1 MRLLMLAH
9 RIPYPPH
16 TGDKVR
22 AYQVARHLAAR
33 HDLTLGFVIDDAA
46 DRAGVD
52 ALRRDIRDLEWGGL
66 WKPGAVT
73 RGLGA
78 LATGGSL
85 SVAYFHSR
93 RLARR
98 VASRLAGGGY
108 DAVYASSS
116 PMVAYVRRAGLPVVM
131 DFVDVDS
138 DKWTQ
143 YAAAQRVPR
152 SWAYRLEGR
161 RLRRFEAEAVRW
173 GHRCI
178 LATAAEETL
187 LRSFAPWAR
196 TAVIPNGVEL
206 DSLETLASEPVEEPT
221 IIFTGA
227 MDYLPNVDA
236 VEHFCADVFPTVAAA
251 VPGARF
257 LIVGL
262 NPTPAVRR
270 LGELPG
276 VTVTGAVPDVR
287 PYYRQAA
294 VCVAP
299 LRIARGI
306 QNKVLQSMALG
317 VPVVATGAAAR
328 GLEAR
333 NEEHFLVE
341 DDPGRFAQAVI
352 GLLRDRD
359 GRRRLAERA
368 RGFVERHHAWPAIL
382 ARIEALVVEAAG
394 CRPAESPAVPAVGSR
409 PGMEAPRP

>member
-33 HDLTLGFVIDDAA
+33 HELTLGFVIDDAS
-46 DRAGVD
+46 DRAGLE
-52 ALRRDIRDLEWGGL
+52 ALRRDVPDLEWGGL
-66 WKPGAVT
+66 WKPGAVA
-73 RGLGA
+73 RGVGA

-98 VASRLAGGGY
+98 VRSRLGDSGY

-116 PMVAYVRRAGLPVVM
+116 PMTDYVRGAGLPVVM

-143 YAAAQRVPR
+143 YAGKQRPPR

-161 RLRRFEAEAVRW
+161 RLQQFESEVARW

-178 LATAAEETL
+178 LATAAEEAL

-206 DSLETLASEPVEEPT
+206 DSFEPPADAPT
-221 IIFTGA
+221 VIFTGA

-236 VEHFCADVFPTVAAA
+236 VEHFCADVFPAVAAA
-251 VPGARF
+251 VPGAQF

-262 NPTPAVRR
+262 NPSPAVQR
-270 LGELPG
+270 LAERSG

-287 PYYRQAA
+287 PYYRQSA

-333 NEEHFLVE
+333 RDEHFLVE
-341 DDPGRFAQAVI
+341 DDPARFAQAVV
-352 GLLRDRD
+352 GLLRDRQA
-359 GRRRLAERA
+359 RRRLAERA
-368 RGFVERHHAWPAIL
+368 RGFVEQHHAWPGIL

-394 CRPAESPAVPAVGSR
+394 RPSQESLAVPSAGAR
-409 PGMEAPRP
+409 PGIETSRR

>member
-1 MRLLMLAH
+1 MRILMLAH

-22 AYQVARHLAAR
+22 AYQVARHLAR
-33 HDLTLGFVIDDAA
+33 SHELTLGFVIDDAA
-46 DRAGVD
+46 DRSGLD
-52 ALRRDIRDLEWGGL
+52 ALGREIPDLEWGGL
-66 WKPGAVT
+66 WKPAALA
-73 RGLGA
+73 RGLLG
-78 LATGGSL
+78 LGMGRSL
-85 SVAYFHSR
+85 SIAYFRSGRLVRRVSR
-93 RLARR
+93 RLR
-98 VASRLAGGGY
+98 GGGY
-108 DAVYASSS
+108 DAIYVSSS
-116 PMVAYVRRAGLPVVM
+116 PMVDYVRGTRLPVIM

-143 YAAAQRVPR
+143 YAAKQRPPR

-161 RLRRFEAEAVRW
+161 RLRTFEGEAVRW
-173 GHRCI
+173 GDRCI
-178 LATAAEETL
+178 LATGAEESL

-196 TAVIPNGVEL
+196 TAVVPNGVDL
-206 DSLETLASEPVEEPT
+206 PGYEPPAEAPT
-221 IIFTGA
+221 VIFTGA

-236 VEHFCADVFPTVAAA
+236 VEHFCADIFPAVARA

-262 NPTPAVRR
+262 SPTSAVRR
-270 LGELPG
+270 LAELPG

-287 PYYRQAA
+287 PYYRQSA

-317 VPVVATGAAAR
+317 VPVVATSAAAR

-333 NEEHFLVE
+333 RDEHFLVE
-341 DDPGRFAQAVI
+341 DDPARFAQAVI
-352 GLLRDRD
+352 RLLHERD

-368 RGFVERHHAWPAIL
+368 RAFVEKHHSWPLLL
-382 ARIEALVVEAAG
+382 ARIEALVVDAAARRG
-394 CRPAESPAVPAVGSR
+394 SGSPAQPATNGLA
-409 PGMEAPRP
+409 GMELPRP